1 MASISEEH
9 RRELRE
15 IARQESLAALEGVK
29 PIMTASVTA
38 AVMAQVAP
46 MFGVVNEQIR
56 KMDDGQKYIIQRLD
70 KQDENEARK
79 EAKIDRL
86 TETVTDAVT
95 RLATREGKDIAS
107 DKYKERD
114 KGLLK
119 ALWGVVGAG
128 GLLTLWRWAA
138 SHFWGK

>member
-1 MASISEEH
+1 
-9 RRELRE
+9 
-15 IARQESLAALEGVK
+15 
-29 PIMTASVTA
+29 MTASVTA

-56 KMDDGQKYIIQRLD
+56 NMDDGQKYIIQRLD

-95 RLATREGKDIAS
+95 KLATREGKDMAS

-114 KGLLK
+114 LK
-119 ALWGVVGAG
+119 AAKWVAGAIGSIVGG
-128 GLLTLWRWAA
+128 SGLLTLWKWAA